1 MTDTTLGQPI
11 LHDDDAPADELP
23 RRAPRKLVTTATAG
37 LAAVIIAAA
46 GFVAGVE
53 VQKGSATASTGAGS
67 ATGAGARQAGFAGG
81 APGAAGRP
89 SAGSSASGSFT
100 TGQVKSKDGSTLY
113 VTDADGNM
121 VKVKTTSNSKVSR
134 NASASA
140 GAIHPGDTVV
150 IQGTTAADGT
160 VKATSVSATASGV
173 TPAGGGFP
181 GGRAAGSGAT
191 TPGTTTSNGGTP

>member
-1 MTDTTLGQPI
+1 MTDTTLDQPTW
-11 LHDDDAPADELP
+11 LDDEEASAEQLP
-23 RRAPRKLVTTATAG
+23 RRPRRKLVTPATAG

-46 GFVAGVE
+46 GFVGGVE
-53 VQKGSATASTGAGS
+53 IQKGSATASTGAN
-67 ATGAGARQAGFAGG
+67 AGARPAGFAGG
-81 APGAAGRP
+81 PPGAAG
-89 SAGSSASGSFT
+89 AGASGSVT

-113 VTDADGNM
+113 VTNADGTT
-121 VKVKTTSNSKVSR
+121 VKVTTTSNSKVSR

-150 IQGTTAADGT
+150 IQGTTAANGT

-181 GGRAAGSGAT
+181 GGRPAGSGT
-191 TPGTTTSNGGTP
+191 TPSSTTPNGGTP